1 MANSAYTRIASEITM
16 LTNSQVPTDKREA
29 PHGTLSDVGRELAS
43 RPYARRGVSPSGEM
57 IRVLLVDDHNLV
69 RAGVK
74 LVLRAFPEIVVV
86 GEASDGN
93 QALALA
99 TRLRPDIVVM
109 DLDMPNGDGITATR
123 SLQQELPGVR
133 VLIVTMHTE
142 EERLLPLLAAGA
154 RGFLSKAAVDRD
166 LGDAIRVIAS
176 GDIYVRPAV
185 SNELAKARFEKAPEQ
200 LNARAR
206 LERLSKRE
214 QSVLTLTARGYNG
227 PEIGSQL
234 GITAKTVDTYKQR
247 IEDKLGMSH
256 RAEYVRFAIEAGVL
270 GES

>member
-1 MANSAYTRIASEITM
+1 MS
-16 LTNSQVPTDKREA
+16 TNSQGIAEKMETPQ
-29 PHGTLSDVGRELAS
+29 GTLSEIGRALAS

-93 QALALA
+93 QALAMA
-99 TRLRPDIVVM
+99 ARLRPDIVVM
-109 DLDMPNGDGITATR
+109 DLDMPAGDGLTATR
-123 SLQQELPGVR
+123 ALQQELPGIR

-142 EERLLPLLAAGA
+142 EEKLLPLLGAGA

-176 GDIYVRPAV
+176 GDVYIRPAV
-185 SNELAKARFEKAPEQ
+185 ANELAHARFEKSPEQ
-200 LNARAR
+200 LDARSR

-227 PEIGSQL
+227 PEIGSPL
-234 GITAKTVDTYKQR
+234 GITAKTGDTYKQR
-247 IEDKLGMSH
+247 LEDKLGMSH
-256 RAEYVRFAIEAGVL
+256 RAEYVRFALEAGVL

>member
-1 MANSAYTRIASEITM
+1 M
-16 LTNSQVPTDKREA
+16 LTNREIPAEKIDA
-29 PHGTLSDVGRELAS
+29 PHGTLSEVGRELAS
-43 RPYARRGVSPSGEM
+43 RPYARRGVSPSGAM

-86 GEASDGN
+86 GEACDGH
-93 QALALA
+93 QAVALA

-123 SLQQELPGVR
+123 ALHQELPDVR

-142 EERLLPLLAAGA
+142 EEKLLPLLAVGA

-166 LGDAIRVIAS
+166 LGDAIRVIAA
-176 GDIYVRPAV
+176 GDVYVRPTVA
-185 SNELAKARFEKAPEQ
+185 NELANARSERTPQ
-200 LNARAR
+200 QVDARAR
-206 LERLSKRE
+206 MTLLSNRE

-227 PEIGSQL
+227 PEIGAQL

-247 IEDKLGMSH
+247 IEDKLGLSH

-270 GES
+270 GDS

>member
-1 MANSAYTRIASEITM
+1 MLEINM
-16 LTNSQVPTDKREA
+16 LTNSKVPAEKIEA
-29 PHGTLSDVGRELAS
+29 PQGTLSEVGRELAS
-43 RPYARRGVSPSGEM
+43 HPYARRGVSPSGEI

-86 GEASDGN
+86 GEASDGH
-93 QALALA
+93 QAVAMA

-123 SLQQELPGVR
+123 TLQQELPGVR
-133 VLIVTMHTE
+133 VLVVTMHTE
-142 EERLLPLLAAGA
+142 EEKLLPLFAAGA
-154 RGFLSKAAVDRD
+154 RGFLSKSAVDRE
-166 LGDAIRVIAS
+166 LGDAIRVIAA
-176 GDIYVRPAV
+176 GDVYLRPRVA
-185 SNELAKARFEKAPEQ
+185 NELANARSERTPVQAD
-200 LNARAR
+200 ARAR
-206 LERLSKRE
+206 MARLSKRE
-214 QSVLTLTARGYNG
+214 QSVLALTARGYNG
-227 PEIGSQL
+227 PEIGTQL

-256 RAEYVRFAIEAGVL
+256 RVEYVRFAIEAGVL